1 MDAAG
6 NAYIAGDTQS
16 TDFPLL
22 NPVQSVFG
30 GKTDAFVTKLTP
42 AGAIS
47 FSTYLGGSNDEH
59 AGGIAVDASGNIYLA
74 GGTLSTNFP
83 VAAPLQAVNG
93 GSQDA
98 FVTKISTSPAAL
110 VYSTYLGGTGGQVG
124 SPEQANAIAV
134 DSAGSAYVAGVT
146 NSANFPVTAG
156 AFQTTFNGV
165 QDAFVTKLNAAGSA
179 KLYST
184 YLGSS
189 SFDWASGI
197 AIDSGGNAYV
207 AGYTSS
213 AGFPV
218 VGGVQTGFK
227 GFYDAFV
234 SKLNPSGQRAHV
246 FHPVRGHGRRSGQ
259 CHRRRYL
266 REHVRRRPDQLAR
279 SALAG
284 RDPVVQRRRQHRMGR
299 AARRD
304 GPAAAAS
311 RRELGLAVLRQRQHG
326 HIHGSILASGGR
338 GQPHHGRRCC

>member
-1 MDAAG
+1 MAA
-6 NAYIAGDTQS
+6 TSS
-16 TDFPLL
+16 TPGA
-22 NPVQSVFG
+22 SRW
-30 GKTDAFVTKLTP
+30 TP
-42 AGAIS
+42 PA
-47 FSTYLGGSNDEH
+47 
-59 AGGIAVDASGNIYLA
+59 NIYLA

-83 VAAPLQAVNG
+83 LAAPLQATNG

-110 VYSTYLGGTGGQVG
+110 VYSTYLGGTGGQAG

-134 DSAGSAYVAGVT
+134 DAAGSAYVAGVT

-197 AIDSGGNAYV
+197 AIDTSLNAYV

-218 VGGVQTGFK
+218 VGAVQGGFN

-234 SKLNPSGQRAHV
+234 SKLNPLGNGLAFSTLYGGTGADQANAIAVDSSRKHV
-246 FHPVRGHGRRSGQ
+246 H
-259 CHRRRYL
+259 
-266 REHVRRRPDQLAR
+266 RRPDQFAG
-279 SALAG
+279 SAFAG
-284 RDPVVQRRRQHRMGR
+284 RDPIVQRRRQHRMGR
-299 AARRD
+299 AAW
-304 GPAAAAS
+304 A
-311 RRELGLAVLRQRQHG
+311 
-326 HIHGSILASGGR
+326 
-338 GQPHHGRRCC
+338 